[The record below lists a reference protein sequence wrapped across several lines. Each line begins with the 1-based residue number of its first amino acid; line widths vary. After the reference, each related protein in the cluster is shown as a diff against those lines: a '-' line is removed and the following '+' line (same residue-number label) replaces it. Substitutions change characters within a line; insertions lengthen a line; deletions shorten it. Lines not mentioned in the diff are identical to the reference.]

1 MQGKH
6 RPAVLPFLRSPAVR
20 CETMSRLWH
29 YQAGDEPVHR
39 RMMVRSRP
47 LVLPYLLVPA
57 HYPPSAARR
66 AERSLTGSKRRAQAV
81 RLPFDRRPSAV
92 APPKSWCCRRVRQN
106 PCTTSRVRAAFR
118 PPPRRCDRCLAFVFL
133 RHAPRRLV
141 CCARFPT
148 VPNTVQLLMFLPPA
162 TRPPR
167 PVRRHRV
174 LGQSVGIR

>member
-6 RPAVLPFLRSPAVR
+6 PPAVLPFLRSPAVR

-57 HYPPSAARR
+57 HYPTSAARR

-81 RLPFDRRPSAV
+81 RLPFEIFCHPQSRRPN
-92 APPKSWCCRRVRQN
+92 RG
-106 PCTTSRVRAAFR
+106 AAGAFGETLY
-118 PPPRRCDRCLAFVFL
+118 PPREFAQLFAL
-133 RHAPRRLV
+133 RQAGAIVVLHLCSSDAP
-141 CCARFPT
+141 
-148 VPNTVQLLMFLPPA
+148 LL
-162 TRPPR
+162 
-167 PVRRHRV
+167 
-174 LGQSVGIR
+174 G